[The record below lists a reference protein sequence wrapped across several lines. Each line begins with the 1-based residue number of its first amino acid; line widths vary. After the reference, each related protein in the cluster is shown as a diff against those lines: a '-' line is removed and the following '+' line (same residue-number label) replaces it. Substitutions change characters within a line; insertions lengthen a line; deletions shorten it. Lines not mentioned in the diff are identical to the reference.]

1 MSPLLI
7 LGILLILIFG
17 GLGFAAKVLWWGLIL
32 GVVLLI
38 ASAISG
44 GRRP

>member
-7 LGILLILIFG
+7 LAIVLILLFG
-17 GLGFAAKVLWWGLIL
+17 GLGFAAEVLWWGLVI

-38 ASAISG
+38 AGAISG
-44 GRRP
+44 RRGL

>member
-1 MSPLLI
+1 MSPMLI
-7 LGILLILIFG
+7 VGILLIIIFA
-17 GLGFAAKVLWWGLIL
+17 GLGFAAKVLWWGLVI

-44 GRRP
+44 SS